1 MKEGFPI
8 LFVFPCS
15 GVLKSLQRYY
25 LLCGSLLAGQKT
37 PKAGACV
44 LQIQRGWRLA
54 VGGTKLP
61 GWPDGVG
68 VES

>member
-8 LFVFPCS
+8 LFVFHCS
-15 GVLKSLQRYY
+15 GVLKSLQRYCV
-25 LLCGSLLAGQKT
+25 LCGSLLPGQKT

-54 VGGTKLP
+54 VGETKLP
-61 GWPDGVG
+61 GWPNGVG